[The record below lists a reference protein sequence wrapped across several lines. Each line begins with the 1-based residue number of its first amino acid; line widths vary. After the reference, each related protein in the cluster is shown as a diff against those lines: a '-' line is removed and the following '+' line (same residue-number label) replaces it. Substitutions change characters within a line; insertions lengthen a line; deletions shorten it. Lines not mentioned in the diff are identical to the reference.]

1 MIKGNQIMNED
12 PIWDSLTIHSR
23 FVVFYLS
30 CKSVTLTS
38 IKIEEN
44 DFHKFL
50 GFSLQ
55 SKTFGFNRE

>member
-1 MIKGNQIMNED
+1 MNED